1 MISFPAVEIVLLT
14 IFVNVMFNSW
24 LIRYYRRES
33 RYYFEKLKD
42 LPNALREEMMYEL
55 EIRYKA
61 AINGLIGKTI
71 VASVVSTSI
80 YLVGVWYVLNRYNLI

>member
-1 MISFPAVEIVLLT
+1 MISFPAVEIGLLT

-42 LPNALREEMMYEL
+42 LPKALREEMMYEL

-80 YLVGVWYVLNRYNLI
+80 Y